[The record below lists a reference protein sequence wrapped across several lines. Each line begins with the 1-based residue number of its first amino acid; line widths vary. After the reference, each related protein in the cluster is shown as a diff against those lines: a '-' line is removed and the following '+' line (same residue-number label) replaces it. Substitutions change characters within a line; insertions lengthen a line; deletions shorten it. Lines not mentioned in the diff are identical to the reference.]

1 MNIET
6 NKLGL
11 PLEYQMLPELFDAH
25 NITNN
30 TKATNKIIEKLL
42 RQHGVKTVL
51 DLSCGTGSQ
60 VFFLNKFG
68 YKVTGADFSP
78 PLLEIARKKARREN
92 VSITFLDGDMR
103 KLEVGKFDAV
113 ITIFN
118 AIGHLSKTDFNK
130 TLKNIYNNLH
140 EGGFYLFDIFNLE
153 AMTANTV
160 NNLAMNYKKIVDNKT
175 VHHIQHSTINRVKGQ
190 IISYD
195 NYIIDKVGAGTK
207 KINNKFTLQIYK
219 AKELQSMLAKNGF
232 KTLKQCGIDG
242 SDFKKNKTINMLT
255 LAQKKTFNQN
265 P

>member
-11 PLEYQMLPELFDAH
+11 PLEYQILPELFDAH
-25 NITNN
+25 NITNK
-30 TKATNKIIEKLL
+30 TKATNQIIDKLL
-42 RQHGVKTVL
+42 RQHDVKTVL

-60 VFFLNKFG
+60 VFFLNKLG

-78 PLLEIARKKARREN
+78 PLLKIARKKAKKEN

-130 TLKNIYNNLH
+130 TIKNIYNNLH

-153 AMTANTV
+153 AMTVNTV
-160 NNLAMNYKKIVDNKT
+160 NNLAMDYKKVVDNKR
-175 VHHIQHSTINRVKGQ
+175 VHHIQHSTINKVKGQ
-190 IISYD
+190 ITSYD
-195 NYIIDKVGAGTK
+195 NYIINKVGAGIK

-219 AKELQSMLAKNGF
+219 AKELQLMLAKNGF
-232 KTLKQCGIDG
+232 KTIKQCGIDG
-242 SDFKKNKTINMLT
+242 SEFKKNKTINILT

-265 P
+265 T